1 MTNAE
6 FYLED
11 LKTKFR
17 KIKKNKYFLSY
28 SGGKDSH
35 LLYWFIK
42 EYAPE
47 FSDIEV
53 VGVNTYMEHPEIRQ
67 RIYDM
72 SDVVLLPALKPFQIK
87 EKYGIPCFSK
97 AQDYIIHLYQNGN
110 RKEPLL
116 KKVNGDDWV
125 GQDGKTRPNKFRLNQ
140 TARDLLLSG
149 ELHKVS
155 NYCCKYL
162 KKKPAEQYGKETGKK
177 PILGVRA
184 DESNLRKA
192 KYTSCFTQDLKF
204 TPLWDLTDEI
214 EFAIYEQ
221 FNIPIPSVYKHVTRT
236 GCMGCPYGSYK
247 GEVELELSL
256 LSNSQRKFVTQYFK
270 ESFDVLKI
278 KYNKEDV

>member
-17 KIKKNKYFLSY
+17 KIKPDKYFLSY

-35 LLYWFIK
+35 LLCWFIK

-67 RIYDM
+67 RIYDN
-72 SDVVLLPALKPFQIK
+72 SDKVLLPVLKPFQIK

-97 AQDYIIHLYQNGN
+97 VQDYIIHLYQNGN
-110 RKEPLL
+110 RKEPLM
-116 KKVNGDDWV
+116 KKINGDDWV
-125 GQDGKTRPNKFRLNQ
+125 GDDGKARPNKFRLNQ

-162 KKKPAEQYGKETGKK
+162 KKIPMEQYGKKVGKK
-177 PILGVRA
+177 PILGVRGN
-184 DESNLRKA
+184 ESNLRKA
-192 KYTSCFTQDLKF
+192 KYTSCFTKDFKF
-204 TPLWDLTDEI
+204 TPLWDLTDEM
-214 EFAIYEQ
+214 EYMIYDQ
-221 FNIPIPSVYKHVTRT
+221 FNIPIPAVYKYITRT
-236 GCMGCPYGSYK
+236 GCMACPYGNYK
-247 GEVELELSL
+247 GEVEQELAL
-256 LSNSQRKFVTQYFK
+256 LTDNQKKFVIDYFK
-270 ESFDVLKI
+270 ESFDVLNI
-278 KYNKEDV
+278 KYKEV